1 MRLGHLGL
9 QTIEEILASCLHREL
24 ADAAVVGVAS
34 VEVAVAGPDRIVYV
48 GFAFGGA
55 GVGW

>member
-1 MRLGHLGL
+1 
-9 QTIEEILASCLHREL
+9 L

-48 GFAFGGA
+48 GFAFVGA
-55 GVGW
+55 GVGGGRSFVNYSEVELIK